1 MECEIEN
8 IGILR
13 NRVIWWEE
21 AYGRKPA
28 ALATQETSSSI
39 WK

>member
-13 NRVIWWEE
+13 NRVISWQE
-21 AYGRKPA
+21 AYGEKPK
-28 ALATQETSSSI
+28 ALNTQEAL
-39 WK
+39 K

>member
-13 NRVIWWEE
+13 NRVISWEE
-21 AYGRKPA
+21 AYGQKPMT
-28 ALATQETSSSI
+28 LATQEAL
-39 WK
+39 K